1 MGKNLKNIKN
11 FLKNFD
17 YFGTIIHFTIK
28 NRNKY
33 HSATSGIIFILY
45 IFISFIYILINIL
58 PFLEKKY
65 MSIIYYNNHIYKT
78 DKINFKNYSFT
89 FAFGIEN
96 DGIVNTEELL
106 NNFIISVN
114 YVVLNRTGG
123 NFIKNKTKLNMK
135 FCNESDF
142 YYKHN
147 NSFNN
152 LNLQNLFCLTSYD
165 YEIEGFYTD
174 IIYKYFEIN
183 LNAKKTDNYKYYK
196 HLTTNTDLKLVF
208 YYTDFSI
215 NLNNHKNPELSFIDE
230 LFIQINPISL
240 TKQEIFLNLY
250 KFENFE
256 NIFLNSHTDS
266 YYLGFSRIHEYIM
279 YKSQERFE
287 TKIDDYDKFAKFFIR
302 ADTKRSMIERHY
314 MKFTEFIANN
324 IALFNGLF
332 LLINALMELFN
343 NFFAYNSIMK
353 KMYVFKEDKKSFN
366 FKQKKIF
373 LEKIKFNKNS
383 TLQNENEFY
392 NNNKL
397 DLRSSSCNDYSN
409 SENKSENILLLKSR
423 ILNNINFIFKK
434 KINNSNNK
442 DLIYSYLNYDKNSKN
457 KNKINTTSIN
467 ILYLKNKNLNNINKK
482 NLRLK
487 FSVFEFFILKF
498 FPCLMWKKLYLK
510 NSLLNNGKLFLFNQM
525 DIYNYLKNLQYLQ
538 IFYYIFLESYQN
550 NLIKI
555 LSKPI
560 ISYKNVINNNNI
572 NMDFKNIKNKDI
584 IELNKLVQK
593 IEKTNIEKRIMN
605 IIDQNIK
612 NIYDE

>member
-45 IFISFIYILINIL
+45 IFISFIYIFINIL

>member
-1 MGKNLKNIKN
+1 MGKNFKILKN
-11 FLKNFD
+11 FFKNFD

-256 NIFLNSHTDS
+256 NLFLNSHTDS